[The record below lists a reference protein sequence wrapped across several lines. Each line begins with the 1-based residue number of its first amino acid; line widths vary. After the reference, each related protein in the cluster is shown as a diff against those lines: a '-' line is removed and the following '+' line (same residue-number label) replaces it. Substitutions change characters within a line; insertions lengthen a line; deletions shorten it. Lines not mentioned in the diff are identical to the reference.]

1 MCGVRLL
8 RPIPRALGPEDDDDA
23 MTCRFRACKLQHQ
36 TKYSKVQDRQ

>member
-23 MTCRFRACKLQHQ
+23 MTCRFRASAASDKIF
-36 TKYSKVQDRQ
+36 KGPG